1 MDKQELI
8 EKYLQ
13 GLLTVE
19 EEQTFHLLKL
29 SDLEFKNEVDFQF
42 ALKQALILEKEE
54 RLKTQLATF
63 EKAFSAESRTIPV
76 LFKWAGAAV
85 FVISICLSILFL
97 YNPKPT
103 ADTLFAAYFTPAEN
117 IHYPITRGFNDTLI
131 TQAFTSYEQGHYEQ
145 AILLFQ
151 ALENTGNYEY
161 LKLYMGSSHL
171 GLGQIQEAL
180 AVLDPSPYENS
191 PMEYRFKWYQSLALI
206 KAGDFEKAR
215 HLLVQIVANK
225 GYQSDNAG
233 TLLEKLPK
241 K

>member
-13 GLLTVE
+13 GRLTVE

-42 ALKQALILEKEE
+42 AVKQALILEKEE
-54 RLKTQLATF
+54 HLKTQLTTF

-76 LFKWAGAAV
+76 LIKWAAAAV
-85 FVISICLSILFL
+85 FVIGICLSIFFL
-97 YNPKPT
+97 YNPKPS
-103 ADTLFAAYFTPAEN
+103 ADTLFEAYFTPAEN
-117 IHYPITRGFNDTLI
+117 IHYPITRGFSDTLI
-131 TQAFTSYEQGHYEQ
+131 TQAFTSYEQGNYEQ

-151 ALENTGNYEY
+151 ALENTGNYED
-161 LKLYMGSSHL
+161 LNLYMGSSHL
-171 GLGQIQEAL
+171 GLGQIHEAL
-180 AVLDPSPYENS
+180 AVLDPSPYVNS

-215 HLLVQIVANK
+215 HILVQIVANK
-225 GYQSDNAG
+225 GYQSDNARS
-233 TLLEKLPK
+233 LLEKLPK